1 LSDCRNY
8 LQTIE
13 VVGFRL
19 MHTIH
24 CSRGKDF
31 GRSLKFDR
39 EEEIEPCPSLLLDGS
54 CLGAGVMPLDRGVL
68 SVASSEDNAKS
79 RSSCEAPGL
88 VCRSL
93 GEGFAAIDVS
103 MFRQVH
109 EDLFEEAASRMNNS
123 G

>member
-1 LSDCRNY
+1 MVHDVADRMHCSLRKDDHEIRCWDKGCWHLSDCRNY

-39 EEEIEPCPSLLLDGS
+39 QEEIEPCPSLLLDGS
-54 CLGAGVMPLDRGVL
+54 CLCAGVMPLDRGVL

-93 GEGFAAIDVS
+93 
-103 MFRQVH
+103 
-109 EDLFEEAASRMNNS
+109 
-123 G
+123 